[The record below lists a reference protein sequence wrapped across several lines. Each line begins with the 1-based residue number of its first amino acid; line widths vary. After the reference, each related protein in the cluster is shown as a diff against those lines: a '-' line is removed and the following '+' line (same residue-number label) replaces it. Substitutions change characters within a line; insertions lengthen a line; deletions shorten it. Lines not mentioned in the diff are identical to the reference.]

1 VEAHVNQ
8 TTRKALLLY
17 FGINEIEKHQVES
30 DLSLVCAFL
39 KSAEGGCFSDDEIVT
54 TSTDQIE
61 QKDLIAFI
69 DSVDFSFIY
78 FSGHSHFE
86 NRLIYIPLKNE
97 GFIKESDLIRPEKKQ
112 WIFLDTCR
120 SNGLSPKSPEFSIP
134 RRIQGFTQPTEVSRL
149 NWFKEVSELK
159 AFYLICYT
167 TELGGT
173 AYSNELGGFGTQLF
187 FAMLLEQ
194 RSKFAHTDLESVIKG
209 CVAHEYQINQRMNFI
224 NGNASLDSVPF
235 VF

>member
-1 VEAHVNQ
+1 VEAQINQ
-8 TTRKALLLY
+8 ITRKALLLY
-17 FGINEIEKHQVES
+17 FGINDADKHQVDS
-30 DLSLVCAFL
+30 DLSMVSAFL

-54 TSTDQIE
+54 ISTDQIE

-97 GFIKESDLIRPEKKQ
+97 GFIKESDLIRREKKQ

-120 SNGLSPKSPEFSIP
+120 SNGLSPKAPEFFIP

-149 NWFKEVSELK
+149 NWLKQVSELPVST
-159 AFYLICYT
+159 F
-167 TELGGT
+167 
-173 AYSNELGGFGTQLF
+173 
-187 FAMLLEQ
+187 
-194 RSKFAHTDLESVIKG
+194 
-209 CVAHEYQINQRMNFI
+209 
-224 NGNASLDSVPF
+224 
-235 VF
+235 